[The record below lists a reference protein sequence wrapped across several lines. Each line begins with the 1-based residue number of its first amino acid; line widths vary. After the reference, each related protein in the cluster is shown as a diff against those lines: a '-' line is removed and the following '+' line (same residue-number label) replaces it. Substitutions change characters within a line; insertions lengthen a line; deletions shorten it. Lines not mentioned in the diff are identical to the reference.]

1 MMTLPPLHTMHAAQR
16 LPPPEV
22 SPFPHPLGSPIVS
35 PAVTP
40 RLVTPRLDTY
50 REPASSSQPMTSPR
64 AKWRDEDKSVYL

>member
-40 RLVTPRLDTY
+40 RLDTY
-50 REPASSSQPMTSPR
+50 REPASSSQPVTSPR
-64 AKWRDEDKSVYL
+64 AKWRDEHNSVYL